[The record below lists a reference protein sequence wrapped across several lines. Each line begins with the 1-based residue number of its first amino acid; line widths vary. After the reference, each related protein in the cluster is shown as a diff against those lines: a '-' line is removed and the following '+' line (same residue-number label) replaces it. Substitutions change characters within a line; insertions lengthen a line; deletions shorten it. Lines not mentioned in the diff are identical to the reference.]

1 MSLTLCSILCM
12 YFPLLFCISGL
23 KHLPASQRASGPQGS
38 LVAWWP
44 YGSERRSLGD
54 GSRLAR
60 LPREEE
66 TGQREGLR
74 GGGSTD
80 SRAGW
85 RRANGS
91 MRGIGFVFRRAGL
104 FSSIRASFYASAA
117 TNSGICNL
125 LFDIALSY
133 QTTCYAEMSVT
144 YLVLWGRLNS
154 RSYPFSWSGT

>member
-38 LVAWWP
+38 LAAWWP
-44 YGSERRSLGD
+44 YGSERTSLGD

-91 MRGIGFVFRRAGL
+91 MRGIGFVFRRAGS

-144 YLVLWGRLNS
+144 YLVL
-154 RSYPFSWSGT
+154 